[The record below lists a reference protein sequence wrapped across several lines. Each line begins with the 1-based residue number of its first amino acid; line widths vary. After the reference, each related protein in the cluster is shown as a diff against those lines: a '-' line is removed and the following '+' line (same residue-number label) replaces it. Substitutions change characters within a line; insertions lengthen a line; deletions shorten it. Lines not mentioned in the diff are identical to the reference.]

1 MDHAR
6 IFRTVLG
13 VTVVYVIALG
23 VWLGWI
29 MPLTPPGTLPIQVIT
44 LVGLF
49 GTFLGIGMLFAQRPT
64 RSDRRLLRHGLEGWA
79 NIEAVH
85 PLTHTDHCTEITEL
99 DLELVVPGSE
109 SYRGSIVFDMEPV
122 VRPRI
127 IVGETISIRVDPR
140 NRDRIMLCL

>member
-1 MDHAR
+1 MNHAR
-6 IFRTVLG
+6 ILHTVLG
-13 VTVVYVIALG
+13 VTAAYLIALG
-23 VWLGWI
+23 VWLGWL
-29 MPLTPPGTLPIQVIT
+29 MPLTPPGTVPIQVLT

-49 GTFLGIGMLFAQRPT
+49 GSFLGIGMLLAQRPT

-85 PLTHTDHCTEITEL
+85 PLRPTDHYTELTEL

-109 SYRGSIVFDMEPV
+109 TYYGSVVFDVEPV
-122 VRPRI
+122 VKPRI
-127 IVGETISIRVDPR
+127 AVGGCLSIRVDPR